1 MKAYLACVFIP
12 ENRRWGIS
20 CYFTPKWHSATHA
33 YNFVWGCHEESG
45 LCWNIEWMTI
55 SVWGSQTYTKGR
67 GGDLKPHHCINLYAW
82 NISPRRKYIIVSAS
96 NIVLDSKCFW
106 FILNKMKKVT
116 ILTYCYLMCHF
127 MLNNVKKFIILTYYY
142 LITIVTFMKFSNSKQ
157 VSYFLTFDINYIL
170 LTGLILGLHSAN
182 ETSLKSNTIS
192 RWLGANLESSLTNMR
207 SLLTVYSKSC

>member
-20 CYFTPKWHSATHA
+20 CYFASKWHGATHA

-67 GGDLKPHHCINLYAW
+67 GGDLKPHHCINRYAW
-82 NISPRRKYIIVSAS
+82 NISLRKKYKFVSTS
-96 NIVLDSKCFW
+96 NIVLDSKC
-106 FILNKMKKVT
+106 
-116 ILTYCYLMCHF
+116 CHF
-127 MLNNVKKFIILTYYY
+127 MLNNVKKFIILTYCY
-142 LITIVTFMKFSNSKQ
+142 LMTIVTFMKFSNSKQ
-157 VSYFLTFDINYIL
+157 VSYFLTFDIHYIL

-182 ETSLKSNTIS
+182 ERRCYKVTQPLIGWMQT
-192 RWLGANLESSLTNMR
+192 
-207 SLLTVYSKSC
+207 